1 MNNVQLIG
9 RLTATPELKQTKSG
23 VSITRFTVAVDKRYQ
38 KQGEDRKADFIS
50 CIAWRQTAEFICKYF
65 TKGRR
70 IGITG
75 SITTGSYEASDGH
88 KVYTTD
94 IDVDNAEFVDS
105 VDAANTSQSTARSTA
120 SSTVENVIDSAGD
133 GEVDDSNPD
142 LPF

>member
-1 MNNVQLIG
+1 LNSVQLVG

-23 VSITRFTVAVDKRYQ
+23 VSVTKFTVAVDRRYQ
-38 KQGEDRKADFIS
+38 KQGEDRKADFIN
-50 CIAWRQTAEFICKYF
+50 CIAWRQTAEFICRYF

-70 IGITG
+70 IGVIG
-75 SITTGSYEASDGH
+75 SITTGSYEAADGH

-105 VDAANTSQSTARSTA
+105 ADTSGTNPSHTRTTAPATVDNMI
-120 SSTVENVIDSAGD
+120 ESAGD
-133 GEVDDSNPD
+133 GEVDKFNSN